1 MKHFLSRV
9 FDYKNT
15 SLGARST
22 LNSRGK
28 YWNKLNSTGIKL
40 THPGLITQKELFYNL
55 GKLFLAYW
63 HKPSM
68 VSLIISLNIICM
80 QFSTRPKNSYLN
92 FCFNSFGAKKQQI
105 AIFEEQ
111 FR

>member
-1 MKHFLSRV
+1 MMKHFLNRV
-9 FDYKNT
+9 FNYKNT
-15 SLGARST
+15 SLGAQST
-22 LNSRGK
+22 LNSGK
-28 YWNKLNSTGIKL
+28 YWTKLNSTGTKSF
-40 THPGLITQKELFYNL
+40 TSSFDEELFHNL

-68 VSLIISLNIICM
+68 VSLIISLNIIHVCM
-80 QFSTRPKNSYLN
+80 QFSTRPKNWYLY

>member
-1 MKHFLSRV
+1 MMKHFLRV
-9 FDYKNT
+9 FNYKNT

-28 YWNKLNSTGIKL
+28 YCIKLNSTGTKL
-40 THPGLITQKELFYNL
+40 TPSLITQKELFYNL

-80 QFSTRPKNSYLN
+80 QFSTRPNNSYLN